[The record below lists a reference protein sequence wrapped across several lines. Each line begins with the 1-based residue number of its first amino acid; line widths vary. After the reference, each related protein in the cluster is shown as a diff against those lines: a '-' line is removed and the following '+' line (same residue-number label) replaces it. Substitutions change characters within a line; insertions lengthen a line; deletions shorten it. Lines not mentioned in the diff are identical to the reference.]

1 MQRTCHKPLF
11 VVFSTNAS
19 YTLLRKTSAY
29 PWAPVF
35 MLQLRFLPTQWESMN
50 YFYSTKLKNN
60 FLRKINNWSAQKL
73 TFCTFIL
80 HFNIFSVTAGVE
92 DLSQQWKLGRVLWV
106 GGCLWTQTSYRL
118 WGLSPNA
125 TQSAS
130 FSWFGFPLTLPF
142 LDGFLKGDK

>member
-35 MLQLRFLPTQWESMN
+35 MLQLRFLPTQWQSMN
-50 YFYSTKLKNN
+50 YFYSAKLKNN
-60 FLRKINNWSAQKL
+60 FLRKINNWSVQKL

-80 HFNIFSVTAGVE
+80 HFNIFSVTAGVVTASAVE
-92 DLSQQWKLGRVLWV
+92 IRVLWV
-106 GGCLWTQTSYRL
+106 GGCLWTQTYYRP

-125 TQSAS
+125 TQNAS
-130 FSWFGFPLTLPF
+130 FSQFGFPLTFRF
-142 LDGFLKGDK
+142 LDGFLIGGK